1 MLLCD
6 AFEPLDH
13 APHHT
18 HGDEADDQE
27 DSPAHPQFGHAIE
40 HDRANPDEQVTQCG
54 STEPQSLADT
64 LQVFGRN
71 L

>member
-27 DSPAHPQFGHAIE
+27 DSPAHPQFGHAVE
-40 HDRANPDEQVTQCG
+40 HNWANPDEQVAQRG